1 MKTIRFLIAVTLLI
15 AAPVLLLAA
24 NSGGTRVRAIMIVA
38 SNETGKSDPKLAPY
52 EANLRRI
59 LRFESYRSVAEDSA
73 VVAHAGRASIALTR
87 GHRIELTSDGTS
99 IRATW
104 FDGSRKVIALDL
116 PPGKPSVL
124 GGPAWG
130 ENGDVCA
137 VIIVPE

>member
-130 ENGDVCA
+130 ENGEVCA

>member
-15 AAPVLLLAA
+15 AAPVLMLAA
-24 NSGGTRVRAIMIVA
+24 SGGGTSVRVIMIVA
-38 SNETGKSDPKLAPY
+38 SNAKGKTDPKLAPY

-59 LRFESYRSVAEDSA
+59 LRFESYRSVDEGAA
-73 VVAHAGRASIALTR
+73 VVAKSGQATVALTR

-104 FDGSRKVIALDL
+104 FEGSRKVIALDL

-130 ENGDVCA
+130 ENGEVCA